1 MLSLDFIEHESEFY
15 GVYYLSKKNNGETYK
30 LYLNY
35 FDNEYHEE
43 DYKEFPVLLG
53 IDKVSTTNSLL
64 DLIRE
69 NIVDA
74 IPISRREINEVEAK
88 AFKFDNLNPVLIK
101 TRKLT

>member
-1 MLSLDFIEHESEFY
+1 M
-15 GVYYLSKKNNGETYK
+15 YYLSKKNNGETYK